1 MHVHIKCRKI
11 WNEDK
16 NKDSFFSKGIP
27 FSNMVFFTH
36 KQARNKASH
45 RSSVK
50 EEQKYASKPVTTK
63 QNPTRKN
70 TDVATTFQRSN
81 ERTKM
86 DYPFWSLHDNSKC
99 PTPDEQLQ
107 SNNAETAANQILKI
121 LESKGYNPHN
131 GGELYMVDSDEDIRD
146 RYRPSLS
153 IVCEEQD
160 ETRQDESAK
169 EHDEEAK
176 KTEQKEQKEGERCQI
191 PGNVEQKPSI
201 KCSREELRNA
211 PAMADS
217 TQDGLSNQIDNDDES
232 QDLTL
237 LSEWFKPRPKN
248 KTFFMRKATGKR
260 KKNKLKNYNDMC
272 DISALSVQTDI
283 KSNVDGKKGKSQI
296 ASKIRRDAPGLSFE
310 LQSVDHEISKLE
322 GLESDSYSEMPS
334 SLDYTSIDSMGD
346 ETESEQV
353 DAPGLRMETAS
364 GYLSENSDEGV
375 SQQNSTKGT
384 SISTHVSKSS
394 KVFASI
400 PFHATKFKVAVNTKR
415 DGTEA
420 KEKGQRNVP
429 ESIEKVIDV
438 DAFEEF
444 NLTKVPAQ
452 SPKVD
457 SKVMTTRKDSVFKNT
472 RNVDCFSCENN
483 QSQHRLLQSVAAKE
497 TFDEDDVVVGD
508 IKSRKTV
515 YARIATV
522 LGKRIG
528 RLKLIRVENSK
539 TSIWSFLHVFR
550 ESLACAM
557 KNKKKTVPRLVP
569 STRNESVIQTDVNS
583 IEIKSE
589 TTLVGNAFE
598 HFNEDEEGIELIA
611 GLTHEG
617 KKAIVMSTAR
627 CHPYL
632 EDTRIYSG

>member
-1 MHVHIKCRKI
+1 
-11 WNEDK
+11 
-16 NKDSFFSKGIP
+16 
-27 FSNMVFFTH
+27 MV
-36 KQARNKASH
+36 
-45 RSSVK
+45 
-50 EEQKYASKPVTTK
+50 E
-63 QNPTRKN
+63 
-70 TDVATTFQRSN
+70 
-81 ERTKM
+81 
-86 DYPFWSLHDNSKC
+86 
-99 PTPDEQLQ
+99 
-107 SNNAETAANQILKI
+107 
-121 LESKGYNPHN
+121 
-131 GGELYMVDSDEDIRD
+131 SDEDIRD

-176 KTEQKEQKEGERCQI
+176 KTEQKEQEEGERCQI
-191 PGNVEQKPSI
+191 PGNVEHEPSI
-201 KCSREELRNA
+201 KCSREELRNT

-237 LSEWFKPRPKN
+237 LSEWFKPRQKP
-248 KTFFMRKATGKR
+248 FFMRKATGKR
-260 KKNKLKNYNDMC
+260 KKKKLENYNDMC
-272 DISALSVQTDI
+272 DISVLSVQTDI
-283 KSNVDGKKGKSQI
+283 KSNVDGEKGTSKIGQKSKI
-296 ASKIRRDAPGLSFE
+296 ASKMGRKTRRDAPGLSFE

-334 SLDYTSIDSMGD
+334 SLGYTSVDSMGD

-353 DAPGLRMETAS
+353 DAPGLLMETAS
-364 GYLSENSDEGV
+364 GYLSESSDEGV
-375 SQQNSTKGT
+375 SQQTSTKGT
-384 SISTHVSKSS
+384 SISTNVSKSS
-394 KVFASI
+394 KVFAFI
-400 PFHATKFKVAVNTKR
+400 PFHTTKFKVGVNTKR
-415 DGTEA
+415 EGTEA
-420 KEKGQRNVP
+420 KEEGQRNVP

-444 NLTKVPAQ
+444 NLTEVPPQ

-457 SKVMTTRKDSVFKNT
+457 SKVMTTRKDSAFKNT

-483 QSQHRLLQSVAAKE
+483 QSQHRMLQSVAAKE

-515 YARIATV
+515 YARIASV

-539 TSIWSFLHVFR
+539 TSIWSFLYVFR

-557 KNKKKTVPRLVP
+557 KNKKKSVPRLVP
-569 STRNESVIQTDVNS
+569 STRNESVIQTDVNG
-583 IEIKSE
+583 IEIKNE
-589 TTLVGNAFE
+589 TTLDGNALE
-598 HFNEDEEGIELIA
+598 HFNEGEEGIELIA
-611 GLTHEG
+611 GLTHEV

-627 CHPYL
+627 YHPYL
-632 EDTRIYSG
+632 EDTRVYSG